1 MFPLYSFL
9 YSLALLLFFPLEYL
23 KRPRRLRSLWLSERL
38 GNPQITLKA
47 HKGKTLWVHAV
58 SVGEALAAATFI
70 HEYLKSRPDDRIVVS
85 TITDTGRAVATERLE
100 GLAQVIYLPFDL
112 QGPISKV
119 IEHIRPDALVIMETE
134 LWPNLIR
141 TVKLNRI
148 PVCLLN
154 GRISEKSYGNYMRV
168 KWIFKPVLD
177 MVDVFCVQ
185 NEVYAERLR
194 ELGVSSDKVN
204 ITGSFKFDI
213 KVKDEQL
220 DWTLRLSGPVLIAG
234 STHKGEDEIV
244 LDAYK
249 RLLAE
254 HPGLNLVIAPRHP
267 RRFDDVW
274 SLIEKDSVYC
284 IRRTA
289 LAETDGKISGAVIL
303 LDTVGELS
311 MLYRAA
317 DVVVMGGSFIP
328 HGGQNPLEPAYWG
341 KPVLCGPHMENFPF
355 IKEFYDSK
363 AAIETSRDGLYDDLN
378 GLLGTASRRDEMGSN
393 AKAILERNRG
403 AVGRA
408 IKVIS
413 GLIGD

>member
-1 MFPLYSFL
+1 MFPLYSLL

-23 KRPRRLRSLWLSERL
+23 KRPRSLRSLWLSEKL

-47 HKGKTLWVHAV
+47 HAGKTLWVHAV

-70 HEYLKSRPDDRIVVS
+70 HEYLKSRPDDRIIVS
-85 TITDTGRAVATERLE
+85 TITDTGRAVASERLR

-112 QGPISKV
+112 PWPVSKV
-119 IEHIRPDALVIMETE
+119 IDHIRPDALVIMETE

-254 HPGLNLVIAPRHP
+254 HPGLNLVIVPRHP

-311 MLYRAA
+311 
-317 DVVVMGGSFIP
+317 
-328 HGGQNPLEPAYWG
+328 
-341 KPVLCGPHMENFPF
+341 
-355 IKEFYDSK
+355 
-363 AAIETSRDGLYDDLN
+363 
-378 GLLGTASRRDEMGSN
+378 
-393 AKAILERNRG
+393 
-403 AVGRA
+403 
-408 IKVIS
+408 
-413 GLIGD
+413 

>member
-23 KRPRRLRSLWLSERL
+23 KRPRSLRSLWLSEKL

-47 HKGKTLWVHAV
+47 HAGKTLWVHAV

-70 HEYLKSRPDDRIVVS
+70 HEYLKSRPDDRIIVS
-85 TITDTGRAVATERLE
+85 TITDTGRAVASERLR

-112 QGPISKV
+112 PWPVSKV
-119 IEHIRPDALVIMETE
+119 IDHIRPDALVIMETE

-254 HPGLNLVIAPRHP
+254 HPGLNLVIVPRHP

-289 LAETDGKISGAVIL
+289 LAETDGEITGAVIL